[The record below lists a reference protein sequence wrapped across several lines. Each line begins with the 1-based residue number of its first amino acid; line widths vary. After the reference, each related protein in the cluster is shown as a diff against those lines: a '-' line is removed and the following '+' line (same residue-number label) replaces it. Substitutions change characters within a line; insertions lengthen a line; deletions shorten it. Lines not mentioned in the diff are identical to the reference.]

1 MSFTLNLARS
11 KVGILMVS
19 RVLSVAAFVTCGTLL
34 LAGCGGSSDQAQ
46 TSAGFD
52 DRTADFI
59 AVATTKD
66 GNNDVAILTGSV
78 AHGEGAGEFSFTQ
91 GAVDPKHVMFKTGTK
106 SVNIS
111 LPGKGDIELTPSDS
125 GHLTGTGK
133 VIDARGKEV
142 PVNMRGSW
150 SARLDEEVSD
160 STKCGALDEKTL
172 LVGNP
177 SGKLVD
183 ELDRKVDHIDLDLS
197 LAEVATQWQDF
208 DAVIVDAQ
216 SKGALASPTTRA
228 FMQGSKWVIITNPQ
242 YASKSDLGTLMPAV
256 PKDLWNDTWAVA
268 LRAGDPG
275 ASWNQ
280 DYQTVPLYKSK
291 ENQKQGPSQQEV
303 DTFVKQLHDSGDP
316 CITKDETSSE
326 GASTEAEQPT
336 DATNSES
343 KSGVEYSEVFSAG
356 RNGKVQSS
364 VVAVPA
370 AYTYND
376 SVSERASAPL
386 ELPSNVYGFS
396 LNRPVQQTYTLPGS
410 QNYAAD
416 KECKDRQMTVG
427 SPNTSMN
434 TWQLRCAKESDRRQT
449 SEVGGK
455 DKILVF
461 LSTQKPASRDRN
473 TRRDDGLDRA
483 DVDLDWVVLHQQN
496 TLVNGSTLQGNRGS
510 HELLYDDIANGYV
523 KKLGV
528 FWDDKE
534 IDLRETSWLL
544 SRAHTQV
551 KLGKTARGT
560 APFATKNE
568 ASFPL
573 KSITNSNQ
581 GTSLS
586 GSWSVNAGGGTFAAV
601 PVFNL
606 GGSYSSSWSKDTS
619 VSVPNWE
626 VNPSYD
632 SKGVNVAWLTHT
644 TKTGAPAT
652 FDDYLYNKVK
662 NFGSNPMNVSGL
674 VANSAYAWQSPCMFG
689 EMEVRVDRKVSFASV
704 YTELGL
710 SNAKSGDGRDVRDR
724 QIKNRVIDWDLR
736 SIKYDIDFG
745 DPKIALYP
753 TEIAGFKD
761 ITPHNAPMK
770 YNVKG
775 CEDVDSEYPMPE
787 SLKKE
792 IDAQTK
798 AKEAAESKAKADK
811 EAAEEKVKAEKKAAE
826 QKVAN
831 EKAAKE
837 KAAQEKAEQESK
849 KQPSG
854 RNKYSEF
861 SSEEQCYKLSQKEM
875 HECFDYF
882 DEQGE

>member
-1 MSFTLNLARS
+1 M
-11 KVGILMVS
+11 IS
-19 RVLSVAAFVTCGTLL
+19 RVLSTAVFVTCGTLV
-34 LAGCGGSSDQAQ
+34 LAGCGGSSEQAQ
-46 TSAGFD
+46 ASAGFD

-66 GNNDVAILTGSV
+66 GKNDLAILTGSA
-78 AHGEGAGEFSFTQ
+78 AHGEGAGEFSLTQ
-91 GAVDPKHVMFKTGTK
+91 GAVNPKHVMFKTGTN
-106 SVNIS
+106 SANIS
-111 LPGKGDIELTPSDS
+111 LPGQGDIELTPDGS

-133 VIDARGKEV
+133 IVDASGKEV

-160 STKCGALDEKTL
+160 SAKCGALDEKTV

-177 SGKLVD
+177 SGKLVE
-183 ELDRKVDHIDLDLS
+183 ELDRKVDHIDLDLP
-197 LAEVATQWQDF
+197 LADIATQWQDF
-208 DAVIVDAQ
+208 DAAIVNAQ

-228 FMQGSKWVIITNPQ
+228 FMQGSKWVIVTNPQ
-242 YASKSDLGTLMPAV
+242 YASKSDLGILMPAV
-256 PKDLWNDTWAVA
+256 PKDLWNNTWAVA

-291 ENQKQGPSQQEV
+291 GNQQQGPSQQEV

-316 CITKDETSSE
+316 CVTKDETSSKE
-326 GASTEAEQPT
+326 ASVEPKQST
-336 DATNSES
+336 DTKNS
-343 KSGVEYSEVFSAG
+343 KSEAGAEYSEVFSAG
-356 RNGKVQSS
+356 RDGKVQSS

-416 KECKDRQMTVG
+416 KECKDRRVTVG
-427 SPNTSMN
+427 SGHAGSFDS
-434 TWQLRCAKESDRRQT
+434 WQLRCAKESDRRQT

-473 TRRDDGLDRA
+473 TRRDDGLDKA
-483 DVDLDWVVLHQQN
+483 NVDLDWVVLHQQN
-496 TLVNGSTLQGNRGS
+496 TLVNGSTLQGSRGS
-510 HELLYDDIANGYV
+510 HELLYDGAANGYV
-523 KKLGV
+523 QKLGV

-560 APFATKNE
+560 APFTMKND

-674 VANSAYAWQSPCMFG
+674 VANSAYAWQSSCMFG
-689 EMEVRVDRKVSFASV
+689 EMEVSVDRKVSFASV

-710 SNAKSGDGRDVRDR
+710 SNAKNGDGRDVRDR
-724 QIKNRVIDWDLR
+724 QVKSRVIDWDLR

-745 DPKIALYP
+745 DSKIALYP
-753 TEIAGFKD
+753 AEIAGFKD
-761 ITPHNAPMK
+761 ITPQGVPMK

-787 SLKKE
+787 SLKNE
-792 IDAQTK
+792 LEAQEKTK
-798 AKEAAESKAKADK
+798 RAAESKAKADK
-811 EAAEEKVKAEKKAAE
+811 EAAEEKIKAEKKAAE
-826 QKVAN
+826 QKAAN
-831 EKAAKE
+831 ERAAKE
-837 KAAQEKAEQESK
+837 QAAKEKAEQESK

-854 RNKYSEF
+854 RNKYSEL
-861 SSEEQCYKLSQKEM
+861 SSEEQCYKLPRKEM
-875 HECFDYF
+875 DECLDYF
-882 DEQGE
+882 DEQGA